1 MDKKFHF
8 THPFLES
15 LNETLSIMR
24 ENLDKLNSS
33 QQAASSYGI
42 CNCCYK
48 MRYITPEDVAE
59 FVSNA
64 HKGVKNGLINP
75 NPYDIEMFAV
85 ESAKRFIENHGC
97 VPFDDA
103 SCNGNSFASERHE
116 TLQDLLLIH
125 ANDVYN
131 KEVCTPYEQK
141 ERFDT
146 LKQGDLKIIN
156 DIHFPANMKNIVDKF
171 PTLIEQMDGAEM
183 YQAQPLVAK
192 VFRAL
197 IEEFVIFASTLNM
210 ITTGNMVKFAIP
222 EVTFNTMQSVTA
234 TTESGDMYQESV
246 DSSKNA
252 PVYFCF
258 AQGKTPVI
266 SKAIQKATKS
276 EFSHLSI
283 SFDSSLSTMYSF
295 AKGGVRKE
303 DIKGQY
309 YKDID
314 VTIYGGYIAKDKVDK
329 MKSICDDFIKN
340 ADKTKFDVGILLKK
354 LVKKDGTLP
363 KNEYRQVCTTF
374 INHMMKEVDVE
385 LTDKNIPS
393 PKEMKDS
400 VDTRDTQFIQVYSG
414 KAYDYKSSEANV
426 MMKGFAN
433 ASKSKAVN
441 EYVTE
446 CCCLLK
452 TNTMSIDSRL
462 PFNFNLR
469 NIVLQDT
476 TGELDDTKN
485 ALEFVLND
493 SRSPIHE
500 LLVKYA
506 TTGRGSYD
514 GEMVKNAFLIHGHDM
529 YVPHESN
536 RILSPE
542 EALDQR
548 TGYHTDPDWLDKI
561 VYGDKYMDG
570 NYRTDNPGNQHLHPI
585 RYDISTIYRMFS
597 CHHNDNEHLANNV
610 VRVANV
616 MMYLIRDYKH
626 NHDVPWET
634 LRDILAVFAEIL
646 TKSTL
651 MLYHN
656 NNRLLVYRDD
666 MNDTMIPG
674 YMYCEQFIMEADE
687 ETPKADPNANKKPTI
702 ENTTK
707 GLKQGTKL
715 QNATAKIKT
724 LLQKFIEYIRNT
736 ISQIFPKFNEGH
748 KREIEWIKK
757 HEALNKEIEQA
768 IRESKF
774 SLKINDFPY
783 FKVPADKITT
793 LGDKANELV
802 NKLKTPEGRK
812 QYLEDADK
820 LAKSSNTNAT
830 DVAAAV
836 IYGLMYDAVKDKIT
850 PESLGKE
857 NKALQDAVRN
867 YVLYSDPNGPAEK
880 SRDANLTPE
889 LWRKEII
896 DTLTTDTLKL
906 LSETTKSNQKAL
918 DTLTKY
924 AKQMMD
930 ESEKK
935 EKDALRT
942 EGRSDEEVNKLRE
955 EANAD
960 GNFAQAFFNGIDR
973 VTKDVYNATVSYIMK
988 DVYGKTYN
996 MYREIINEY
1005 QRQQSVGVE
1014 NQQGTDQNAT
1024 NNNPTADQ
1032 GAASTGTEAVNG

>member
-1 MDKKFHF
+1 MEKKFHF

-33 QQAASSYGI
+33 QQTASSYGI

-529 YVPHESN
+529 YVTHESN

-626 NHDVPWET
+626 NHEVPWET

-715 QNATAKIKT
+715 QNATAKIKA

-757 HEALNKEIEQA
+757 HDALNKEIEKA
-768 IRESKF
+768 IKENKF
-774 SLKINDFPY
+774 SLKINDYPWFNIPG
-783 FKVPADKITT
+783 KELIEQPSA
-793 LGDKANELV
+793 KANKLVDTLKDPAQRDTWLKEKTKDSSTVAEFINSLLYDEVAKKELV
-802 NKLKTPEGRK
+802 TSDN
-812 QYLEDADK
+812 
-820 LAKSSNTNAT
+820 
-830 DVAAAV
+830 V
-836 IYGLMYDAVKDKIT
+836 
-850 PESLGKE
+850 GKE
-857 NKALQDAVRN
+857 NTALQTAIRN
-867 YVLYSDPNGPAEK
+867 YVLYSNPDGPQNHEKDPT
-880 SRDANLTPE
+880 LTDTM
-889 LWRKEII
+889 WNKDII
-896 DTLTTDTLKL
+896 ETLTTGSIKL
-906 LSETTKSNQKAL
+906 LSDVTASNRKAL
-918 DTLTKY
+918 DELTKY
-924 AKQMMD
+924 AKQAVD
-930 ESEKK
+930 EYQKK
-935 EKDALRT
+935 Q
-942 EGRSDEEVNKLRE
+942 N
-955 EANAD
+955 EAAKNNAD
-960 GNFAQAFFNGIDR
+960 TQADEAANKTNMENDGGNIAQDLMTAIQR
-973 VTKDVYNATVSYIMK
+973 VTKDMYNATVSYIMK

-1005 QRQQSVGVE
+1005 QRQKSVGVE

-1024 NNNPTADQ
+1024 
-1032 GAASTGTEAVNG
+1032 GTEAANG